1 MNKKL
6 LIVFALGVIVYV
18 VWKKSKETGNE
29 DVPSDSPSDSPS
41 SASEKPFVKSPKIG
55 AIRGAIVKKVGVTRK

>member
-18 VWKKSKETGNE
+18 VWKKSKET
-29 DVPSDSPSDSPS
+29 SDSANETPDTPPTPSN
-41 SASEKPFVKSPKIG
+41 EQKTPFVKSAKVG
-55 AIRGAIVKKVGVTRK
+55 AIRGGQVKKVGLTR